1 MENRDASKPR
11 GPTSGARH
19 LSWQVGML
27 ANQEATIGARHLSWQ
42 AGMLANQEA
51 TIGARHLSWQV
62 GMLAN
67 MGQKIDA
74 RHPSRRDPSDP
85 SYLVWS
91 GANAVGFWPA

>member
-1 MENRDASKPR
+1 
-11 GPTSGARH
+11 
-19 LSWQVGML
+19 ML
-27 ANQEATIGARHLSWQ
+27 ANMGPTIGARHLSWQ

-51 TIGARHLSWQV
+51 TIGATIGARHLSWQV

-67 MGQKIDA
+67 MGQKIGA
-74 RHPSRRDPSDP
+74 RHLSRRDPFDPSDP

>member
-1 MENRDASKPR
+1 MAGRHASKPR

-27 ANQEATIGARHLSWQ
+27 ANMGQKIGARHLS
-42 AGMLANQEA
+42 
-51 TIGARHLSWQV
+51 
-62 GMLAN
+62 
-67 MGQKIDA
+67 
-74 RHPSRRDPSDP
+74 RRDPFDPSDP